1 MKMVILIPF
10 ALLKLRETM
19 KKERTPEKLEMLKK
33 LIQDDIIGS
42 IDSNLE
48 AGNITMDDARKLKRL
63 MIEALKEKEKEKKE
77 ALMLKDRE
85 IKAKEEEI
93 ATLKE
98 QLERI
103 LEKK

>member
-10 ALLKLRETM
+10 ALLKLRKTM